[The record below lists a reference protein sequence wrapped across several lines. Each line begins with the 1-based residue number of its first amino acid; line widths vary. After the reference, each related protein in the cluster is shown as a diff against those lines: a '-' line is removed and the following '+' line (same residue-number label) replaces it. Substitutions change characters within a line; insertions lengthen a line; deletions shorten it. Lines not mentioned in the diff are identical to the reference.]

1 MGWSLLALLLAL
13 LAGVAETGARSGGPV
28 VAIVRDDGVL
38 LPFARYADGEWTTPW
53 PAPAPGAMTAE
64 RGDPVKNWLMAEG
77 RLLEEWR
84 VHTGPKAGKTR
95 VKGVTE
101 VANHCTA
108 SAGLATDLPAARRSR
123 GLHRNLGIAVSDGLD
138 AQPLNE
144 VKHHADETRALA
156 GFLQKAFA
164 ESDRAA
170 LEARPK
176 TAAGKQAGNP
186 AAGRPAAADFG
197 SFEVR
202 TLLRSNEEVGRGH
215 LYFVGA
221 TRPHAPMTARDTC
234 PEESL
239 FQGWFTRSGRGEPE
253 WIDRKV
259 EIADCDGKGTSV
271 LTPLGLLEAGGDDFV
286 VVEEQGYESETYAVY
301 SLGKEGVKRRHA
313 VPGGGC

>member
-1 MGWSLLALLLAL
+1 MRRLRGVRSLLAVILAL
-13 LAGVAETGARSGGPV
+13 PIGVAEIGARSGGPV
-28 VAIVRDDGVL
+28 VAIVRDDGVI
-38 LPFARYADGEWTTPW
+38 LPFARFADGEWTTPW
-53 PAPAPGAMTAE
+53 PAPAPGSMSAE

-84 VHTGPKAGKTR
+84 VHTGPKPGKTR

-101 VANHCTA
+101 VSNHCVTA
-108 SAGLATDLPAARRSR
+108 GGLATDLPATRRSG
-123 GLHRNLGIAVSDGLD
+123 GLHRNLGIAVSEGLEG
-138 AQPLNE
+138 QPLIE

-170 LEARPK
+170 LEARQK
-176 TAAGKQAGNP
+176 TAAGKRVPGSP
-186 AAGRPAAADFG
+186 ADFG

-202 TLLRSNEEVGRGH
+202 TLRRSSEEVGGDH

-221 TRPHAPMTARDTC
+221 IRPHAPMTARDAC

-259 EIADCDGKGTSV
+259 EIADCDGKGRSV

-301 SLGKEGVKRRHA
+301 SLGKEGVKRRHG

>member
-1 MGWSLLALLLAL
+1 MRRYRVVRSLFAVILALP
-13 LAGVAETGARSGGPV
+13 AGVAEPGARSGGPV
-28 VAIVRDDGVL
+28 VAIVRDDGVI

-53 PAPAPGAMTAE
+53 PSPAAGSMSAE
-64 RGDPVKNWLMAEG
+64 RGDPVKRWLMAEG

-95 VKGVTE
+95 IKGVTE
-101 VANHCTA
+101 VANHCVT
-108 SAGLATDLPAARRSR
+108 SGGLATDLPAARRSR

-144 VKHHADETRALA
+144 IKHHADETRALA

-176 TAAGKQAGNP
+176 TAAGN
-186 AAGRPAAADFG
+186 PAAADFG

-202 TLLRSNEEVGRGH
+202 TLRRSNEAVGRGH
-215 LYFVGA
+215 LYFVSA
-221 TRPHAPMTARDTC
+221 VRPHGPMTAADAC
-234 PEESL
+234 PYESL

-259 EIADCDGKGTSV
+259 EIGDCDGKATSL
-271 LTPLGLLEAGGDDFV
+271 LTPLGLLEADGDDYV
-286 VVEEQGYESETYAVY
+286 VVEEQGYESETYAIY
-301 SLGKEGVKRRHA
+301 TLGKEGVKRLHA